1 MKKLTVIIALAAAA
15 LLGTAACTGDQPGYN
30 KTPEWDL
37 SGVTDD
43 PGTPTQPTDPTDT
56 STTTPVDPVE
66 TPGKPFY
73 IWIDAS
79 ANFPDFA
86 NSKDNIRRDLQ
97 LAKDTGFTDVVVD
110 VRPTTGDILYASS
123 VGTPVEW
130 LGAWTSK
137 GYEKFTRTADWDYL
151 EAFIETGHELGLRV
165 HAAINTMVG
174 GNKTSLGQ
182 QGLLYRDNSKKG
194 WATCYNL
201 QAGIT
206 NAIDAGQST
215 LFYNPAHPDVQAYL
229 LQLIKDLASY
239 KDLDGIILDRCRYVG
254 LEADF
259 SEESKTQFMKYIG
272 VVSLEWPS
280 DVLPAGATYSTQP
293 TTKPKYYKKWLEW
306 RAKVIHDFVE
316 KAHDIAHEQNPDIKF
331 GVYVGGWYSQY
342 YDVGV
347 NWAGPGYNTSAYY
360 SAWASADYKNYG
372 FADHCD
378 HMLIGAYASPGSVY
392 GSSEWTMQGF
402 CSLAKQKIGKA
413 CPMVAGGPD
422 VGNWDT
428 NNQYTQE
435 QENEAITNSVKAC
448 YDACDGYFLFDMI
461 HLKKANQWQY
471 AKKGIDIALG
481 K

>member
-1 MKKLTVIIALAAAA
+1 MKRALITAFVLAAVAIV
-15 LLGTAACTGDQPGYN
+15 GVSACGDDSGRF
-30 KTPEWDL
+30 KTPEWQL
-37 SGVTDD
+37 PD
-43 PGTPTQPTDPTDT
+43 PTPDPDPTPTPDDT
-56 STTTPVDPVE
+56 TNTGPVDPQEPVA
-66 TPGKPFY
+66 TKPFY
-73 IWIDAS
+73 IWIDAA

-86 NSKDNIRRDLQ
+86 NSKENIRRDLQ

-110 VRPTTGDILYASS
+110 VRPTTGDILFSSS
-123 VGTPVEW
+123 VGSPVEW
-130 LGAWTSK
+130 LGAWTTG
-137 GYEKFTRTADWDYL
+137 GYKKFERTADWDYL
-151 EAFIETGHELGLRV
+151 QAFIEAGHSLGLRV

-182 QGLLYRDNSKKG
+182 QGILYRDESKKS
-194 WATCYNL
+194 WATSYNL
-201 QAGIT
+201 QSGIM

-215 LFYNPAHPDVQAYL
+215 LFFNPANPDVQAYL

-254 LEADF
+254 LQTDF
-259 SEESKTQFMKYIG
+259 SNESKNQFMDYIG
-272 VVSLEWPS
+272 VVTLEWPS
-280 DVLPAGATYSTQP
+280 DILPAGTTYSTQP
-293 TTKPKYYKKWLEW
+293 SKLPKYYKKWLEW

-360 SAWASADYKNYG
+360 STWATADYKNYG

-378 HMLIGAYASPGSVY
+378 HMLIGAYANPGAVY
-392 GSSEWTMQGF
+392 GNSEWTMQGF
-402 CSLAKQKIGKA
+402 CRLAKQKIGSA
-413 CPMVAGGPD
+413 CPIVAGGPD
-422 VGNWDT
+422 VGNWDDT
-428 NNQYTQE
+428 DKYSQDE
-435 QENEAITNSVKAC
+435 ENAAITNSVKAC

-461 HLKKANQWQY
+461 HLKKADQWRY
-471 AKKGIDIALG
+471 AKAGIDQALG